1 MPIVLTVRSSRAV
14 GVAGML
20 AVALMLPCR
29 ATAAQ
34 AAPGAGPPVSPAQP
48 TRPCGSANGE
58 GGQPCYTADDVHFMQ
73 GMIAHHAQAL
83 AMTDLVRD
91 RTTDQGL
98 RLVAQRIEI
107 SQRDEIAMMQ
117 HWLEKHHEEVPILD
131 AKHAAQMPGMQMP
144 GMQMPGMM
152 MPGMLSEEQMTRLA
166 GAKGPEFDRLFL
178 EGMIQH
184 HRGAL
189 VMVSDLFATKG
200 AGQAPEIF
208 SFASDIDADQHAEI
222 KRMQGMLDASAT
234 AVHHP

>member
-1 MPIVLTVRSSRAV
+1 MLTDRSSRAIR
-14 GVAGML
+14 AGLL
-20 AVALMLPCR
+20 AVLVVVPCR
-29 ATAAQ
+29 AATGQ
-34 AAPGAGPPVSPAQP
+34 TTPGAGPPVSPAQP
-48 TRPCGSANGE
+48 RSPCGSAN

-83 AMTDLVRD
+83 AMTALVRD
-91 RTTDQGL
+91 RTTDAGL

-107 SQRDEIAMMQ
+107 SQQDEIAMMRR
-117 HWLEKHHEEVPILD
+117 WLESHHEDVPILD
-131 AKHAAQMPGMQMP
+131 ANHEAQMPGMDVP
-144 GMQMPGMM
+144 GMKMHGMM
-152 MPGMLSEEQMTRLA
+152 MPGMLTEEQMTQLA
-166 GAKGPEFDRLFL
+166 NAKGAEFDRLFL

-208 SFASDIDADQHAEI
+208 SFASDIDADQRAEI
-222 KRMQGMLDASAT
+222 KRMQSMLDGASA